1 MKKWGRNLGRTG
13 DDMKILI
20 AVDDS
25 EFSQGAVQ
33 NVVDLF
39 NPQTT
44 EVMLLTVLVPT
55 YHSIPPQ
62 MSRFYEPEM
71 EQREKE
77 ARALLDC
84 YSTKLRAVRFV
95 VDTALENGDARS
107 TIVDFARQWGADL
120 IVIGSHGH
128 KGWERLLLGSVA
140 ESVVRHATCSVLVV
154 RHLH

>member
-1 MKKWGRNLGRTG
+1 
-13 DDMKILI
+13 
-20 AVDDS
+20 
-25 EFSQGAVQ
+25 
-33 NVVDLF
+33 
-39 NPQTT
+39 
-44 EVMLLTVLVPT
+44 
-55 YHSIPPQ
+55 
-62 MSRFYEPEM
+62 
-71 EQREKE
+71 
-77 ARALLDC
+77 LDC